1 MTGEERV
8 VAAMACL
15 RAAGAM
21 VEVLGAFLMLRC
33 SRISAALKINA
44 ALGILGPA
52 VLVLVCALGLSG
64 IVGRVSWVKL
74 FIILCGTMLVV
85 AGTR

>member
-1 MTGEERV
+1 MAAEDKV

-15 RAAGAM
+15 RAAGAL

-33 SRISAALKINA
+33 SHVSAALRINA
-44 ALGILGPA
+44 VLGLLGPA
-52 VLVLVCALGLSG
+52 VLALVCALGLSG
-64 IVGRVSWVKL
+64 IAGRVSWVKL
-74 FIILCGTMLVV
+74 FIILCGSMLIV